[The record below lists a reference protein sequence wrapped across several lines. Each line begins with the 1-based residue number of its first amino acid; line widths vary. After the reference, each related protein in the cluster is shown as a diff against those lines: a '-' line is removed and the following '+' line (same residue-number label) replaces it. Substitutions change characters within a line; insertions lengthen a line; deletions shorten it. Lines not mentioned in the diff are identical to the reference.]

1 MEQSERKA
9 KEREKQRKKQERAAR
24 REMRRYR
31 RAFAFFR
38 FVLKPF
44 LRRKFGYRCDDLSKI
59 EGPYLL
65 LANHNTEFD
74 PMLVGLATKKQ
85 LFFVAS
91 EHIMRKGFG
100 TWFLTRY
107 FRPII
112 HRKGKDGAKSVF
124 SILKTLRSG
133 SSVALFAEGN
143 RSFDGVTGPI
153 AEATGK
159 MAKAAGVPVVTFRLE
174 GGFLTQP
181 RFSTNVRKGRMYG
194 RLVHVYSREE
204 LAAMSEEDVNK
215 AIAADLHEDAYEAQK
230 RERIA
235 YKGKKKKHAYGLEST
250 LCRCIRCGEFGTLRS
265 DRDTLRCDRCGMTA
279 VYDVFGNLTV
289 TDGLPEMNIQLKTT
303 DTDDSDSQNTEI
315 PEIDSAG
322 QTVRPPKADKES
334 RNAGVPEDDS
344 SAGAEPLVT
353 NLRDWVTEQ
362 RKALVARI
370 RAAAQDEVL
379 FSDAVTVREID
390 ENHKFAGEREATL
403 LAYRD
408 HVCIA
413 GGEHTEVLRDLA
425 VYSRNFITAYCES
438 RGPEGG
444 ARWRQYDIRGNER
457 FNALK
462 YYDLMRESEAPAN
475 DTH

>member
-9 KEREKQRKKQERAAR
+9 KEREKQRKKQERAAC

-44 LRRKFGYRCDDLSKI
+44 LRRKFGYRCDDLSRI

-159 MAKAAGVPVVTFRLE
+159 MAKAAGVPVVTFRFE

-181 RFSTNVRKGRMYG
+181 RFSTDVRKGRMYG

-230 RERIA
+230 RERIT
-235 YKGKKKKHAYGLEST
+235 YKGKKKKLAYGLEST

-265 DRDTLRCDRCGMTA
+265 DRDTIRCDRCGMTA
-279 VYDVFGNLTV
+279 VYDVFGELTV
-289 TDGLPEMNIQLKTT
+289 TDGSPEMSGQFGTIGSGT
-303 DTDDSDSQNTEI
+303 DPTGQNAEM
-315 PEIDSAG
+315 PGNGS
-322 QTVRPPKADKES
+322 P
-334 RNAGVPEDDS
+334 
-344 SAGAEPLVT
+344 AGAAPLVT
-353 NLRDWVTEQ
+353 NLRDWVAEQ
-362 RKALVARI
+362 RKALAARI
-370 RAAAQDEVL
+370 REAAQDEVL
-379 FSDAVTVREID
+379 FSDSVTVREID

-408 HVCIA
+408 RVCIA
-413 GGEHTEVLRDLA
+413 GGEHTEKLRDLA
-425 VYSRNFITAYCES
+425 VYSRNFITAYCEA

-444 ARWRQYDIRGNER
+444 ARWKQYDIRGDER

>member
-44 LRRKFGYRCDDLSKI
+44 LRRKFGYRYDDLSKI
-59 EGPYLL
+59 ESPYLL

-74 PMLVGLATKKQ
+74 PMFVGLATKKQ

-107 FRPII
+107 FHPII

-159 MAKAAGVPVVTFRLE
+159 MAKAAGVPVVTFRFE

-194 RLVHVYSREE
+194 RLVHVYTKEE
-204 LAAMSEEDVNK
+204 LAAMSEADINK
-215 AIAADLHEDAYEAQK
+215 AIAADLHEDAYEAQA

-235 YKGKKKKHAYGLEST
+235 YKGKKKKYAYGLEST
-250 LCRCIRCGEFGTLRS
+250 LCYCTGCGAFGTLHS
-265 DRDTLRCDRCGMTA
+265 DRDTLRCGKCNLTA
-279 VYDVFGNLTV
+279 VYDAFGELTV
-289 TDGLPEMNIQLKTT
+289 TGGNA
-303 DTDDSDSQNTEI
+303 DSDKT
-315 PEIDSAG
+315 
-322 QTVRPPKADKES
+322 
-334 RNAGVPEDDS
+334 
-344 SAGAEPLVT
+344 VT
-353 NLRDWVTEQ
+353 NLRDWVARQ
-362 RKALVARI
+362 RTALRGMI
-370 RAAAQDEVL
+370 REAGEDEEL
-379 FSDAVTVREID
+379 FSDPVTVREIGAD
-390 ENHKFAGEREATL
+390 HKIVSVRAGTIIAYKNGVRLATDDG
-403 LAYRD
+403 AAEGTAAAETTGET
-408 HVCIA
+408 VSEIS
-413 GGEHTEVLRDLA
+413 GGSQTEELRDLA
-425 VYSRNFITAYCES
+425 VYSRNFITAYCHES
-438 RGPEGG
+438 GK
-444 ARWRQYDIRGNER
+444 QYDIRGDER

-462 YYDLMRESEAPAN
+462 YYDLLRESEDPAN

>member
-44 LRRKFGYRCDDLSKI
+44 LRRKFGYRYDDLSKI

-74 PMLVGLATKKQ
+74 PMFVGLATKKQ

-107 FRPII
+107 FHPII

-159 MAKAAGVPVVTFRLE
+159 MAKAAGVPVVTFRFE

-194 RLVHVYSREE
+194 RLVHVYTKEE
-204 LAAMSEEDVNK
+204 LAAMSEADISK
-215 AIAADLHEDAYEAQK
+215 AIAADLHEDAYEAQA

-235 YKGKKKKHAYGLEST
+235 YKGKKKKYAYGLEST
-250 LCRCIRCGEFGTLRS
+250 LCYCTGCGAFGTLHS
-265 DRDTLRCDRCGMTA
+265 DRDTLRCGKCNLTA
-279 VYDVFGNLTV
+279 VYDVFGELTV
-289 TDGLPEMNIQLKTT
+289 TGGTA
-303 DTDDSDSQNTEI
+303 DSDKT
-315 PEIDSAG
+315 
-322 QTVRPPKADKES
+322 
-334 RNAGVPEDDS
+334 
-344 SAGAEPLVT
+344 VT
-353 NLRDWVTEQ
+353 NLRDWV
-362 RKALVARI
+362 ARQ
-370 RAAAQDEVL
+370 RAALRGMIREAGEDKEL
-379 FSDAVTVREID
+379 FSDPVTVREIGAD
-390 ENHKFAGEREATL
+390 HKIVSVRAGTIIAYKNGVRLATDDGAAEGTTAGAAQITAAEAAAAETTGET
-403 LAYRD
+403 
-408 HVCIA
+408 VSEIS
-413 GGEHTEVLRDLA
+413 GGSQTEELRDLA
-425 VYSRNFITAYCES
+425 VYSRNFITAYCHES
-438 RGPEGG
+438 GK
-444 ARWRQYDIRGNER
+444 QYDIRGDER

-462 YYDLMRESEAPAN
+462 YYDLLRESEDPAN

>member
-44 LRRKFGYRCDDLSKI
+44 LRRKFGYRYDDLSKI

-74 PMLVGLATKKQ
+74 PMFVGLATKKQ

-107 FRPII
+107 FHPII

-159 MAKAAGVPVVTFRLE
+159 MAKAAGVPVVTFRFE

-194 RLVHVYSREE
+194 RLVHVYTKEE
-204 LAAMSEEDVNK
+204 LAAMSEADINK
-215 AIAADLHEDAYEAQK
+215 AIAADLHEDAYEAQA

-235 YKGKKKKHAYGLEST
+235 YKGKKKKYAYGLEST
-250 LCRCIRCGEFGTLRS
+250 LCYCTGCGAFGTLHS
-265 DRDTLRCDRCGMTA
+265 DRDTLRCGKCNLTA
-279 VYDVFGNLTV
+279 VYDAFGELTV
-289 TDGLPEMNIQLKTT
+289 TGGN
-303 DTDDSDSQNTEI
+303 
-315 PEIDSAG
+315 
-322 QTVRPPKADKES
+322 
-334 RNAGVPEDDS
+334 
-344 SAGAEPLVT
+344 AEPGDADSGKTVT
-353 NLRDWVTEQ
+353 NLRDWV
-362 RKALVARI
+362 ARQ
-370 RAAAQDEVL
+370 RAALRGMIREAGEDEEL
-379 FSDAVTVREID
+379 FSDPVTVREIGAD
-390 ENHKFAGEREATL
+390 HKIVSVRAGTIIAYKNGVRLATDDG
-403 LAYRD
+403 AAEGMTAAETTGET
-408 HVCIA
+408 VSEIS
-413 GGEHTEVLRDLA
+413 GGSQTEELRNLA
-425 VYSRNFITAYCES
+425 VYSRNFITAYCHES
-438 RGPEGG
+438 GK
-444 ARWRQYDIRGNER
+444 QYDIRGDER

-462 YYDLMRESEAPAN
+462 YYDLLRESEDPAN

>member
-44 LRRKFGYRCDDLSKI
+44 LRRKFGYRYDDLSKI

-74 PMLVGLATKKQ
+74 PMFVGLATKKQ

-107 FRPII
+107 FHPII

-159 MAKAAGVPVVTFRLE
+159 MAKAAGVPVVTFRFE

-194 RLVHVYSREE
+194 RLVHVYTKEE
-204 LAAMSEEDVNK
+204 LAAMSEADISK
-215 AIAADLHEDAYEAQK
+215 AIAADLHEDAYEAQA

-235 YKGKKKKHAYGLEST
+235 YKGKKKKYAYGLEST
-250 LCRCIRCGEFGTLRS
+250 LCYCTGCGAFGTLHS
-265 DRDTLRCDRCGMTA
+265 DRDTLRCGKCNLTA
-279 VYDVFGNLTV
+279 VYDAFGELTV
-289 TDGLPEMNIQLKTT
+289 TGGNA
-303 DTDDSDSQNTEI
+303 DSDKT
-315 PEIDSAG
+315 
-322 QTVRPPKADKES
+322 
-334 RNAGVPEDDS
+334 
-344 SAGAEPLVT
+344 VT
-353 NLRDWVTEQ
+353 NLRDWV
-362 RKALVARI
+362 ARQ
-370 RAAAQDEVL
+370 RAALRGMIREAGEDEEL
-379 FSDAVTVREID
+379 FSDPVTVREIGAD
-390 ENHKFAGEREATL
+390 HKIVSVRAGTIIAYKNGVRLATDDG
-403 LAYRD
+403 AAEGTAAAETTGET
-408 HVCIA
+408 VSEIS
-413 GGEHTEVLRDLA
+413 GGSQTEELRDLA
-425 VYSRNFITAYCES
+425 VYSRNFITAYCHEN
-438 RGPEGG
+438 GK
-444 ARWRQYDIRGNER
+444 QYDIRGDER

-462 YYDLMRESEAPAN
+462 YYDLLRESEDPAN

>member
-44 LRRKFGYRCDDLSKI
+44 LRRKFGYRYDDLSKI

-74 PMLVGLATKKQ
+74 PMFVGLATKKQ

-107 FRPII
+107 FHPII

-159 MAKAAGVPVVTFRLE
+159 MAKAAGVPVVTFRFE

-194 RLVHVYSREE
+194 RLVHVYTKEE
-204 LAAMSEEDVNK
+204 LAAMSEADISK
-215 AIAADLHEDAYEAQK
+215 AIAADLHEDAYEAQA

-235 YKGKKKKHAYGLEST
+235 YKGKKKKYAYGLEST
-250 LCRCIRCGEFGTLRS
+250 LCYCTGCGAFGTLHS
-265 DRDTLRCDRCGMTA
+265 DRDTLRCGKCNLTA
-279 VYDVFGNLTV
+279 VYDAFGELTV
-289 TDGLPEMNIQLKTT
+289 TGGNA
-303 DTDDSDSQNTEI
+303 DSDKT
-315 PEIDSAG
+315 
-322 QTVRPPKADKES
+322 
-334 RNAGVPEDDS
+334 
-344 SAGAEPLVT
+344 VT
-353 NLRDWVTEQ
+353 NLRDWV
-362 RKALVARI
+362 ARQ
-370 RAAAQDEVL
+370 RAALRGMIREAGEDEEL
-379 FSDAVTVREID
+379 FSDPVTVREIGAD
-390 ENHKFAGEREATL
+390 HKIVSVRAGTIIAYKNGVRLATDDG
-403 LAYRD
+403 AAEGTA
-408 HVCIA
+408 VAETTGETVSEIS
-413 GGEHTEVLRDLA
+413 GGSQTEELRDLA
-425 VYSRNFITAYCES
+425 VYSRNFITAYCHEN
-438 RGPEGG
+438 GK
-444 ARWRQYDIRGNER
+444 QYDIRGDER

-462 YYDLMRESEAPAN
+462 YYDLLRESEDPAN

>member
-44 LRRKFGYRCDDLSKI
+44 LRRKFGYRYDDLSKI

-74 PMLVGLATKKQ
+74 PMFVGLATKKQ

-107 FRPII
+107 FHPII

-159 MAKAAGVPVVTFRLE
+159 MAKAAGVPVVTFRFE

-194 RLVHVYSREE
+194 RLVHVYTKEE
-204 LAAMSEEDVNK
+204 LAAMSEADINK
-215 AIAADLHEDAYEAQK
+215 AITVDLHEDAYEAQA

-235 YKGKKKKHAYGLEST
+235 YKGKKKKYAYGLEST
-250 LCRCIRCGEFGTLRS
+250 LCYCTGCGAFGTLHS
-265 DRDTLRCDRCGMTA
+265 DRDTLRCGKCGLTV
-279 VYDVFGNLTV
+279 VYDAFGELTV
-289 TDGLPEMNIQLKTT
+289 TGGN
-303 DTDDSDSQNTEI
+303 
-315 PEIDSAG
+315 
-322 QTVRPPKADKES
+322 
-334 RNAGVPEDDS
+334 
-344 SAGAEPLVT
+344 AEPGDADSGKTVT
-353 NLRDWVTEQ
+353 NLRDWV
-362 RKALVARI
+362 ARQ
-370 RAAAQDEVL
+370 RAALRGMIREAGEDEEL
-379 FSDAVTVREID
+379 FSDPVTVREIGADHKIVSVRAGTIIAYKNGVRLTTD
-390 ENHKFAGEREATL
+390 EAAEGTTVNTAAEAAAAETTGETVSE
-403 LAYRD
+403 
-408 HVCIA
+408 IS
-413 GGEHTEVLRDLA
+413 GGSQTEELRDLA
-425 VYSRNFITAYCES
+425 VYSRNFITAYCHEN
-438 RGPEGG
+438 GK
-444 ARWRQYDIRGNER
+444 QYDIRGDER

-462 YYDLMRESEAPAN
+462 YFDLLRESEDPAN
-475 DTH
+475 ETH

>member
-44 LRRKFGYRCDDLSKI
+44 LRRKFGYRYDDLSKI

-74 PMLVGLATKKQ
+74 PMFVGLATKKQ

-107 FRPII
+107 FHPII

-159 MAKAAGVPVVTFRLE
+159 MAKAAGVPVVTFRFE

-194 RLVHVYSREE
+194 RLVHVYTKEE
-204 LAAMSEEDVNK
+204 LAAMSEADINK
-215 AIAADLHEDAYEAQK
+215 AIAADLHEDAYEAQA

-235 YKGKKKKHAYGLEST
+235 YKGKKKKYAYGLEST
-250 LCRCIRCGEFGTLRS
+250 LCYCTGCGAFGTLHS
-265 DRDTLRCDRCGMTA
+265 DRDTLRCGKCGLTV
-279 VYDVFGNLTV
+279 VYDAFGELTV
-289 TDGLPEMNIQLKTT
+289 TGGNAEPGDA
-303 DTDDSDSQNTEI
+303 DSDKT
-315 PEIDSAG
+315 
-322 QTVRPPKADKES
+322 
-334 RNAGVPEDDS
+334 
-344 SAGAEPLVT
+344 VT
-353 NLRDWVTEQ
+353 NLRDWV
-362 RKALVARI
+362 ARQ
-370 RAAAQDEVL
+370 RAALRGMIREAGEDEEL
-379 FSDAVTVREID
+379 FSDPVTVREIGAD
-390 ENHKFAGEREATL
+390 HKIVSVRAGTITAYKNGVRLATDDG
-403 LAYRD
+403 AAEGTAAAETTGET
-408 HVCIA
+408 VSEIS
-413 GGEHTEVLRDLA
+413 GGSQTEELRDLA
-425 VYSRNFITAYCES
+425 VYSRNFITAYCHES
-438 RGPEGG
+438 GK
-444 ARWRQYDIRGNER
+444 QYDIRGDER
-457 FNALK
+457 LNALK
-462 YYDLMRESEAPAN
+462 YYDLLRESEDPAN

>member
-1 MEQSERKA
+1 MEQSERKV

-44 LRRKFGYRCDDLSKI
+44 LRRKFGYRYDDLSKI

-74 PMLVGLATKKQ
+74 PMFVGLATKKQ

-107 FRPII
+107 FHPII

-159 MAKAAGVPVVTFRLE
+159 MAKAAGVPVVTFRFE

-194 RLVHVYSREE
+194 RLVHVYTKEE
-204 LAAMSEEDVNK
+204 LAAMSEADINK
-215 AIAADLHEDAYEAQK
+215 AIAADLHEDAYEAQA

-235 YKGKKKKHAYGLEST
+235 YKGKKKKYAYGLEST
-250 LCRCIRCGEFGTLRS
+250 LCYCTGCGAFGTLHS
-265 DRDTLRCDRCGMTA
+265 DRDTLRCGKCNLTA
-279 VYDVFGNLTV
+279 VYDAFGELTV
-289 TDGLPEMNIQLKTT
+289 TGGN
-303 DTDDSDSQNTEI
+303 
-315 PEIDSAG
+315 
-322 QTVRPPKADKES
+322 
-334 RNAGVPEDDS
+334 
-344 SAGAEPLVT
+344 AEPGDADSGKTVT
-353 NLRDWVTEQ
+353 NLRDWV
-362 RKALVARI
+362 ARQ
-370 RAAAQDEVL
+370 RAALRGMIREAGEDEEL
-379 FSDAVTVREID
+379 FSDPVTVREIGAD
-390 ENHKFAGEREATL
+390 HKIASVRAGTIIAYKNGVRLATDDG
-403 LAYRD
+403 AAEGTA
-408 HVCIA
+408 VAETTGETVSEIS
-413 GGEHTEVLRDLA
+413 GGSQTEELRDLA
-425 VYSRNFITAYCES
+425 VYSRNFITAYCHES
-438 RGPEGG
+438 GK
-444 ARWRQYDIRGNER
+444 QYDIRGDER

-462 YYDLMRESEAPAN
+462 YYDLLRESEDPAN

>member
-44 LRRKFGYRCDDLSKI
+44 LRRKFGYRYDDLSKI

-74 PMLVGLATKKQ
+74 PMFVGLATKKQ

-107 FRPII
+107 FHPII

-159 MAKAAGVPVVTFRLE
+159 MAKAAGVPVVTFRFE

-194 RLVHVYSREE
+194 RLVHVYTKEE
-204 LAAMSEEDVNK
+204 LAAMSEADINK
-215 AIAADLHEDAYEAQK
+215 AIAADLHEDAYEAQA

-235 YKGKKKKHAYGLEST
+235 YKGKKKKYAYGLEST
-250 LCRCIRCGEFGTLRS
+250 LCYCTGCGAFGTLHS
-265 DRDTLRCDRCGMTA
+265 DRDTLRCGKCNLTA
-279 VYDVFGNLTV
+279 VYDAFGELTV
-289 TDGLPEMNIQLKTT
+289 TGGNAEPGDA
-303 DTDDSDSQNTEI
+303 DSDKT
-315 PEIDSAG
+315 
-322 QTVRPPKADKES
+322 
-334 RNAGVPEDDS
+334 
-344 SAGAEPLVT
+344 VT
-353 NLRDWVTEQ
+353 NLRDWV
-362 RKALVARI
+362 ARQ
-370 RAAAQDEVL
+370 RAALRGMIREAGEDEEL
-379 FSDAVTVREID
+379 FSDPVTVREIGAD
-390 ENHKFAGEREATL
+390 HKIVSVRAGTIIAYKNGVRLATDDG
-403 LAYRD
+403 AAEGTAAAETTGET
-408 HVCIA
+408 VSEIS
-413 GGEHTEVLRDLA
+413 GGSQTEELRDLA
-425 VYSRNFITAYCES
+425 VYSRNFITAYCHES
-438 RGPEGG
+438 GK
-444 ARWRQYDIRGNER
+444 QYDIRGDER

-462 YYDLMRESEAPAN
+462 YYDLLRESEDPAN

>member
-9 KEREKQRKKQERAAR
+9 KEREKQRKKQERATR

-44 LRRKFGYRCDDLSKI
+44 LRRKFGYRYDDLSKI

-74 PMLVGLATKKQ
+74 PMFVGLATKKQ

-107 FRPII
+107 FHPII

-159 MAKAAGVPVVTFRLE
+159 MAKAAGVPVVTFRFE

-194 RLVHVYSREE
+194 RLVHVYTKEE
-204 LAAMSEEDVNK
+204 LAAMSEADINK
-215 AIAADLHEDAYEAQK
+215 AIAADLHEDAYEAQA

-235 YKGKKKKHAYGLEST
+235 YKGKKKKYAYGLEST
-250 LCRCIRCGEFGTLRS
+250 
-265 DRDTLRCDRCGMTA
+265 
-279 VYDVFGNLTV
+279 
-289 TDGLPEMNIQLKTT
+289 P
-303 DTDDSDSQNTEI
+303 
-315 PEIDSAG
+315 
-322 QTVRPPKADKES
+322 
-334 RNAGVPEDDS
+334 
-344 SAGAEPLVT
+344 
-353 NLRDWVTEQ
+353 
-362 RKALVARI
+362 
-370 RAAAQDEVL
+370 
-379 FSDAVTVREID
+379 
-390 ENHKFAGEREATL
+390 
-403 LAYRD
+403 
-408 HVCIA
+408 
-413 GGEHTEVLRDLA
+413 
-425 VYSRNFITAYCES
+425 
-438 RGPEGG
+438 
-444 ARWRQYDIRGNER
+444 
-457 FNALK
+457 
-462 YYDLMRESEAPAN
+462 
-475 DTH
+475 

>member
-44 LRRKFGYRCDDLSKI
+44 LRRKFGYRYDDLSKI

-74 PMLVGLATKKQ
+74 PMFVGLATKKQ

-107 FRPII
+107 FHPII

-159 MAKAAGVPVVTFRLE
+159 MAKAAGVPVVTFRFE

-194 RLVHVYSREE
+194 RLVHVYTKEE
-204 LAAMSEEDVNK
+204 LAAMSEADISK
-215 AIAADLHEDAYEAQK
+215 AIAADLHEDAYEAQA

-235 YKGKKKKHAYGLEST
+235 YKGKKKKYAYGLEST
-250 LCRCIRCGEFGTLRS
+250 LCYCTGCGAFGTLHS
-265 DRDTLRCDRCGMTA
+265 DRDTLRCGKCNLTA
-279 VYDVFGNLTV
+279 VYDAFGELTV
-289 TDGLPEMNIQLKTT
+289 TGGNAKPGNA
-303 DTDDSDSQNTEI
+303 DSDKT
-315 PEIDSAG
+315 
-322 QTVRPPKADKES
+322 
-334 RNAGVPEDDS
+334 
-344 SAGAEPLVT
+344 VT
-353 NLRDWVTEQ
+353 NLRDWV
-362 RKALVARI
+362 ARQ
-370 RAAAQDEVL
+370 RAALRGMIREAGEDEEL
-379 FSDAVTVREID
+379 FSDPVTVREIGAD
-390 ENHKFAGEREATL
+390 HKIVSVRAGTIIAYKNGVRLATDDGAAEGTTAGAAQITAAEAAAAETTGET
-403 LAYRD
+403 
-408 HVCIA
+408 VSEIS
-413 GGEHTEVLRDLA
+413 GGSQTEELRDLA
-425 VYSRNFITAYCES
+425 VYSRNFITAYCHES
-438 RGPEGG
+438 GK
-444 ARWRQYDIRGNER
+444 QYDIRGDER

-462 YYDLMRESEAPAN
+462 YYDLLRESEDPAN

>member
-44 LRRKFGYRCDDLSKI
+44 LRRKFGYRYDDLSKI

-74 PMLVGLATKKQ
+74 PMFVGLATKKQ

-107 FRPII
+107 FHPII

-159 MAKAAGVPVVTFRLE
+159 MAKAAGVPVVTFRFE

-194 RLVHVYSREE
+194 RLVHVYTKEE
-204 LAAMSEEDVNK
+204 LAAMSEADINK
-215 AIAADLHEDAYEAQK
+215 AIAADLHEDAYEAQA

-235 YKGKKKKHAYGLEST
+235 YKGKKKKYAYGLEST
-250 LCRCIRCGEFGTLRS
+250 LCYCTGCGAFGTLHS
-265 DRDTLRCDRCGMTA
+265 DRDTLRCGKCNLTA
-279 VYDVFGNLTV
+279 VYDAFGELTV
-289 TDGLPEMNIQLKTT
+289 TGGTA
-303 DTDDSDSQNTEI
+303 DSDKT
-315 PEIDSAG
+315 
-322 QTVRPPKADKES
+322 
-334 RNAGVPEDDS
+334 
-344 SAGAEPLVT
+344 VT
-353 NLRDWVTEQ
+353 NLRDWV
-362 RKALVARI
+362 ARQ
-370 RAAAQDEVL
+370 RAALRGMIREAGEDEEL
-379 FSDAVTVREID
+379 FSDPVTVREIGAD
-390 ENHKFAGEREATL
+390 HKIVSVRAGTIIAYKNGVRLATDDG
-403 LAYRD
+403 AAEGTAAAETTGET
-408 HVCIA
+408 VSEIS
-413 GGEHTEVLRDLA
+413 GGSQTEELRDLA
-425 VYSRNFITAYCES
+425 VYSRNFITAYCHEN
-438 RGPEGG
+438 GK
-444 ARWRQYDIRGNER
+444 QYDIRGDER

-462 YYDLMRESEAPAN
+462 YYDLLRESEDPAN

>member
-44 LRRKFGYRCDDLSKI
+44 LRRKFGYRYDDLSKI

-74 PMLVGLATKKQ
+74 PMFVGLATKKQ

-107 FRPII
+107 FHPII

-159 MAKAAGVPVVTFRLE
+159 MAKAAGVPVVTFRFE

-194 RLVHVYSREE
+194 RLVHVYTKEE
-204 LAAMSEEDVNK
+204 LAAMSEADISK
-215 AIAADLHEDAYEAQK
+215 AIAADLHEDAYEAQA
-230 RERIA
+230 RERVA
-235 YKGKKKKHAYGLEST
+235 YKGKKKKYAYGLEST
-250 LCRCIRCGEFGTLRS
+250 LCYCTGCGAFGTLHS
-265 DRDTLRCDRCGMTA
+265 DRDTLRCGKCNLTA
-279 VYDVFGNLTV
+279 VYDAFGELTV
-289 TDGLPEMNIQLKTT
+289 TSGNA
-303 DTDDSDSQNTEI
+303 DSDKT
-315 PEIDSAG
+315 
-322 QTVRPPKADKES
+322 
-334 RNAGVPEDDS
+334 
-344 SAGAEPLVT
+344 VT
-353 NLRDWVTEQ
+353 NLRDWV
-362 RKALVARI
+362 ARQ
-370 RAAAQDEVL
+370 RAALRGMIREAGEDEEL
-379 FSDAVTVREID
+379 FSDPVTVREIGAD
-390 ENHKFAGEREATL
+390 HKIVSVRAGTIIAYKNGVRLATDDG
-403 LAYRD
+403 AAEGTAAAETTGET
-408 HVCIA
+408 VSEIS
-413 GGEHTEVLRDLA
+413 GGSQTEELRDLA
-425 VYSRNFITAYCES
+425 VYSRNFITAYCHES
-438 RGPEGG
+438 GK
-444 ARWRQYDIRGNER
+444 QYDIRGDER

-462 YYDLMRESEAPAN
+462 YYDLLRESEDPAN

>member
-44 LRRKFGYRCDDLSKI
+44 LRRKFGYRYDDLSKI

-74 PMLVGLATKKQ
+74 PMFVGLATKKQ

-107 FRPII
+107 FHPII

-159 MAKAAGVPVVTFRLE
+159 MAKAAGVPVVTFRFE

-194 RLVHVYSREE
+194 RLVHVYTKEE
-204 LAAMSEEDVNK
+204 LAAMSEADISK
-215 AIAADLHEDAYEAQK
+215 AIAADLHEDAYEAQA

-235 YKGKKKKHAYGLEST
+235 YKGKKKKYAYGLEST
-250 LCRCIRCGEFGTLRS
+250 LCYCTGCGAFGTLHS
-265 DRDTLRCDRCGMTA
+265 DRDTLRCGKCNLTT
-279 VYDVFGNLTV
+279 VYDAFGELTV
-289 TDGLPEMNIQLKTT
+289 TGGNA
-303 DTDDSDSQNTEI
+303 DSDKT
-315 PEIDSAG
+315 
-322 QTVRPPKADKES
+322 
-334 RNAGVPEDDS
+334 
-344 SAGAEPLVT
+344 VT
-353 NLRDWVTEQ
+353 NLRDWV
-362 RKALVARI
+362 ARQ
-370 RAAAQDEVL
+370 RAALRGMIREAGEDEEL
-379 FSDAVTVREID
+379 FSDPVTVREIGAD
-390 ENHKFAGEREATL
+390 HKIVSVRAGTIIAYKNGVRLATDDG
-403 LAYRD
+403 AAEGTAAAETTGET
-408 HVCIA
+408 VSEIS
-413 GGEHTEVLRDLA
+413 GGSQTEELRDLA
-425 VYSRNFITAYCES
+425 VYSRNFITAYCHEN
-438 RGPEGG
+438 GK
-444 ARWRQYDIRGNER
+444 QYDIRGDER

-462 YYDLMRESEAPAN
+462 YYDLLRESEDPAN

>member
-44 LRRKFGYRCDDLSKI
+44 LRRKFGYRYDDLSKI

-74 PMLVGLATKKQ
+74 PMFVGLATKKQ

-107 FRPII
+107 FHPII

-159 MAKAAGVPVVTFRLE
+159 MAKAAGVPVVTFRFE

-194 RLVHVYSREE
+194 RLVHVYTKEE
-204 LAAMSEEDVNK
+204 LAAMSEADINK
-215 AIAADLHEDAYEAQK
+215 AIAADLHEDAYEAQA

-235 YKGKKKKHAYGLEST
+235 YKGKKKKYAYGLEST
-250 LCRCIRCGEFGTLRS
+250 LCYCTGCGAFGTLHS
-265 DRDTLRCDRCGMTA
+265 DRDTLRCGKCNLTA
-279 VYDVFGNLTV
+279 VYDAFGELTV
-289 TDGLPEMNIQLKTT
+289 TGGNA
-303 DTDDSDSQNTEI
+303 DSDKT
-315 PEIDSAG
+315 
-322 QTVRPPKADKES
+322 
-334 RNAGVPEDDS
+334 
-344 SAGAEPLVT
+344 VT
-353 NLRDWVTEQ
+353 NLRDWV
-362 RKALVARI
+362 ARQ
-370 RAAAQDEVL
+370 RAALRGMIREAGEDEEL
-379 FSDAVTVREID
+379 FSDPVTVREIGAD
-390 ENHKFAGEREATL
+390 HKIVSVRAGTIIAYKNGVRLATDDG
-403 LAYRD
+403 AAEGTAAAETTGET
-408 HVCIA
+408 VSEIS
-413 GGEHTEVLRDLA
+413 GGSQTEELRDLA
-425 VYSRNFITAYCES
+425 VYSRNFITAYCHES
-438 RGPEGG
+438 GK
-444 ARWRQYDIRGNER
+444 QYDIRGDER

-462 YYDLMRESEAPAN
+462 YYDLLRESEDPAN

>member
-44 LRRKFGYRCDDLSKI
+44 LRRKFGYRYDDLSKI

-74 PMLVGLATKKQ
+74 PMFVGLATKKQ

-107 FRPII
+107 FHPII

-159 MAKAAGVPVVTFRLE
+159 MAKAAGVPVVTFRFE

-194 RLVHVYSREE
+194 RLVHVYTKEE
-204 LAAMSEEDVNK
+204 LAAMSEADISK
-215 AIAADLHEDAYEAQK
+215 AIAADLHEDAYEAQA

-235 YKGKKKKHAYGLEST
+235 YKGKKKKYAYGLEST
-250 LCRCIRCGEFGTLRS
+250 LCYCTGCGAFGTLHS
-265 DRDTLRCDRCGMTA
+265 DRDTLRCGKCNLTA
-279 VYDVFGNLTV
+279 VYDAFGELTV
-289 TDGLPEMNIQLKTT
+289 TGGNA
-303 DTDDSDSQNTEI
+303 DSDKT
-315 PEIDSAG
+315 
-322 QTVRPPKADKES
+322 
-334 RNAGVPEDDS
+334 
-344 SAGAEPLVT
+344 VT
-353 NLRDWVTEQ
+353 NLRDWV
-362 RKALVARI
+362 ARQ
-370 RAAAQDEVL
+370 RAALRGMIREAGEDEEL
-379 FSDAVTVREID
+379 FSDPVTVREIGAD
-390 ENHKFAGEREATL
+390 HKIVSVRAGTIIAYKNGVRLATDDG
-403 LAYRD
+403 AAEGTA
-408 HVCIA
+408 VAETTGETVSEIS
-413 GGEHTEVLRDLA
+413 GGSQTEELRDLA
-425 VYSRNFITAYCES
+425 VYSRNFITAYCHES
-438 RGPEGG
+438 GK
-444 ARWRQYDIRGNER
+444 QYDIRGDER

-462 YYDLMRESEAPAN
+462 YYDLLRESEDPAN

>member
-44 LRRKFGYRCDDLSKI
+44 LRRKFGYRYDDLSKI

-74 PMLVGLATKKQ
+74 PMFVGLATKKQ

-107 FRPII
+107 FHPII

-159 MAKAAGVPVVTFRLE
+159 MAKAAGVPVVTFRFE

-194 RLVHVYSREE
+194 RLVHVYTKEE
-204 LAAMSEEDVNK
+204 LAAMSEADINK
-215 AIAADLHEDAYEAQK
+215 AIAADLHEDAYEAQA

-235 YKGKKKKHAYGLEST
+235 YKGKKKKYAYGLEST
-250 LCRCIRCGEFGTLRS
+250 LCYCTGCGAFGTLHS
-265 DRDTLRCDRCGMTA
+265 DRDTLRCGKCNLTA
-279 VYDVFGNLTV
+279 VYDAFGELTV
-289 TDGLPEMNIQLKTT
+289 TGGNA
-303 DTDDSDSQNTEI
+303 DSDKT
-315 PEIDSAG
+315 
-322 QTVRPPKADKES
+322 
-334 RNAGVPEDDS
+334 
-344 SAGAEPLVT
+344 VT
-353 NLRDWVTEQ
+353 NLRDWVARQ
-362 RKALVARI
+362 RTALRGMI
-370 RAAAQDEVL
+370 REAGEDEEL
-379 FSDAVTVREID
+379 FSDPVTVREIGAD
-390 ENHKFAGEREATL
+390 HKIVSVRAGTIIAYKNGVRLATDDG
-403 LAYRD
+403 AAEGTAAAETTGET
-408 HVCIA
+408 VSEIS
-413 GGEHTEVLRDLA
+413 GGSQTEELRDLA
-425 VYSRNFITAYCES
+425 VYSRNFITAYCHES
-438 RGPEGG
+438 GK
-444 ARWRQYDIRGNER
+444 QYDIRGDER

-462 YYDLMRESEAPAN
+462 YYDLLRESEDPAN